1 MGWSDREWR
10 DWMKVKSRGVEVGGA
25 GREERSEG
33 KAEKEH
39 EEGREGSR
47 EGF

>member
-10 DWMKVKSRGVEVGGA
+10 DWMKVKSRGGG
-25 GREERSEG
+25 SEG